1 MNPSGGTMFIQTE
14 ATSNP
19 DVMKFYPGE
28 PVLSS
33 GEQRFAGADESAR
46 SPLAERL
53 FAVEFVQAVT
63 LGSDFVSVEKADD
76 SDWQLMKPAI
86 LGAIM
91 EHYIAGIPVLVEED
105 TQEAA
110 VEEDFDQNIK

>member
-1 MNPSGGTMFIQTE
+1 MFIQTE

-19 DVMKFYPGE
+19 NVMKFYPGE
-28 PVLSS
+28 PVLLS
-33 GEQRFAGADESAR
+33 GEQSFVGADEAVR

-53 FAVEFVQAVT
+53 FAIEFVQVVT
-63 LGSDFVSVEKADD
+63 LGSDFVSVEKTGD

-91 EHYIAGIPVLVEED
+91 EHYIAGVPALVD
-105 TQEAA
+105 
-110 VEEDFDQNIK
+110 